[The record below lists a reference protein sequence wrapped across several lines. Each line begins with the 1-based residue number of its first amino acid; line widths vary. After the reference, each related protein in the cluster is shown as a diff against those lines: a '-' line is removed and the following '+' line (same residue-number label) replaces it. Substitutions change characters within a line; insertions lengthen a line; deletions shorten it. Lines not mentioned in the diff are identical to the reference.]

1 MGKKYDAKILYPLVE
16 YANRKEISY
25 HARPPLSGFWLL
37 FDPFVAVCC
46 FCSTFELISPKVVN
60 SFGNFR
66 SLSFASVWPSSLLF
80 IFRLFS
86 CFHFVECFVAVF
98 FMAKKNGKKR
108 WKSGSSIILFKGMR
122 VCVCLCESVLVARK
136 RARAGHQYNGKAA
149 HRRFRCRCRRREFLF
164 APFRPR
170 FSPSVCLFAFPLE
183 LQDSLLECVYGC
195 LSVCM
200 SAMTQQVVVSVAS
213 LPPPLSF
220 SSFFCCC
227 SCCLFFVCRRL
238 QTLLPSHF
246 FSFPPLTCVCLLCL
260 GFCLR
265 VFVCVCVCVC
275 P

>member
-98 FMAKKNGKKR
+98 FYGQEKRKKALKVGILHN
-108 WKSGSSIILFKGMR
+108 IIQR
-122 VCVCLCESVLVARK
+122 HA
-136 RARAGHQYNGKAA
+136 
-149 HRRFRCRCRRREFLF
+149 
-164 APFRPR
+164 
-170 FSPSVCLFAFPLE
+170 
-183 LQDSLLECVYGC
+183 
-195 LSVCM
+195 
-200 SAMTQQVVVSVAS
+200 
-213 LPPPLSF
+213 
-220 SSFFCCC
+220 
-227 SCCLFFVCRRL
+227 
-238 QTLLPSHF
+238 
-246 FSFPPLTCVCLLCL
+246 
-260 GFCLR
+260 
-265 VFVCVCVCVC
+265 CVCVFVWECVSGEKESESG
-275 P
+275 PPIQ